1 MSHAGNIKG
10 PRGTFVGA
18 APTRSERGPPGRS
31 GKPAHGMGN
40 GPPREEK
47 TQIGRMPTQA
57 GSSRPGGLGEEKTQI
72 GRMPT
77 QAEPS
82 RSGGVREEPPKTGI
96 WDFTQDGLERGAEP
110 RTGKARDDR
119 GGRFEGPREGS
130 RPTGERPRLRTRG
143 QEGSEAGTRSDTDTR
158 SSPRTSERPQL
169 PARRAAEG
177 PRQEA
182 QRKEAPRQETP
193 RREPV
198 RQDAPRQRDLLATQL
213 SIPVPRGAEVHAGEA
228 KPLEDLL
235 PTFSESIGLE
245 ALAHHFSE
253 EVRYLGADIRP
264 SRLAPSER
272 AERLWTFFLAYAEA
286 NARDPAGQTQ
296 AGRERFQQ
304 VLTDNGFT
312 GLRDVN
318 TGRDGVEVALQLL
331 EARSPE
337 ELQAKLAEVRIEPGP
352 EMFPS
357 EVSTPVVEEEHITL
371 PEMPAAE
378 APVSREEQVPRE
390 RPVQKQPGAAGAAE
404 FDPSEPPPL
413 TPFQAGAQPPPGVV
427 VPPMVSP
434 RTRPGEEVSTDPD
447 DVPNSGRDRRGT
459 DKRLGAHMLWNVLH
473 RFRDPPELNAVERE
487 KWSQAAFGA
496 ILALVGTTLLVM
508 MLASM

>member
-1 MSHAGNIKG
+1 
-10 PRGTFVGA
+10 
-18 APTRSERGPPGRS
+18 
-31 GKPAHGMGN
+31 
-40 GPPREEK
+40 
-47 TQIGRMPTQA
+47 MPTGA
-57 GSSRPGGLGEEKTQI
+57 DSSRPGGLGEEKTQI

-96 WDFTQDGLERGAEP
+96 WDFTQDGLESGGEP

-143 QEGSEAGTRSDTDTR
+143 QEGSEAGTRSDSDTR
-158 SSPRTSERPQL
+158 PSPRTGERPQL
-169 PARRAAEG
+169 PARRTAEG

-182 QRKEAPRQETP
+182 QRKDAPRQEAQRKDAPRQEAP
-193 RREPV
+193 RREPTRQDV
-198 RQDAPRQRDLLATQL
+198 PRQAATRQDAPRQDAPRQRDVLATQL

-272 AERLWTFFLAYAEA
+272 AERLWSFFLAYAEA

-312 GLRDVN
+312 GLRDAN

-357 EVSTPVVEEEHITL
+357 EVSTPVVEEERITL
-371 PEMPAAE
+371 PELPAAE

-404 FDPSEPPPL
+404 LDQSEQPPL
-413 TPFQAGAQPPPGVV
+413 TPFQVGAQPPPGVV

-434 RTRPGEEVSTDPD
+434 RTRPGEEGLTDPD
-447 DVPNSGRDRRGT
+447 DVSNAGRDRRGT
-459 DKRLGAHMLWNVLH
+459 HKRLGAHMLWNVLH

-487 KWSQAAFGA
+487 KWSQVAFGA
-496 ILALVGTTLLVM
+496 ILALVGATLLVI
-508 MLASM
+508 MLASL